1 MIGDKFRSD
10 LQTLVTAFLEGGG
23 TRGMVVNTLSDLSE
37 DMWQEDINRGAVYYP
52 ESDAEADEWDE
63 ED

>member
-1 MIGDKFRSD
+1 MIDNKLRTD
-10 LQTLVTAFLEGGG
+10 LEALVTAFLEGGG
-23 TRGMVVNTLSDLSE
+23 TRGVVVNNLSDLAD